1 MASQIEEIKQKIDI
15 VDYISN
21 VTDLK
26 KTGRNFKA
34 LCPFHQEKTP
44 SFVVSPERQ
53 IWRCFGTCG
62 EGGDVISFHMKYE
75 NITFVEAL
83 HDLADIAGVKLKQDS
98 YEDDAWKD
106 KEVLFTINNLALKYY
121 SYVLH
126 STKFGEKARA
136 YLANRGVNTQIIKQF
151 DLGYAP
157 ASWDSLQNFLIKKG
171 YTVAQLA
178 SSGLVITRSSS
189 GSYDR
194 FRNRLMFPLKDT
206 RGNVVGFSGRLL
218 GTNAKE
224 AKYVNSPETDIYH
237 KRNNLYGVHLTKD
250 AIRKADNV
258 HVVEGEF
265 DLITPYQHGFENFVA
280 IKGTSLTD
288 EQLAILRRYA
298 SRITLVLDSDE
309 AGIEAMKRSIVPAEK
324 YDLDIQVVVLSGG
337 KDPDEAL
344 LKDQTAFKKDLAKAL
359 PVYDFLIQHA
369 QQKYPEAT
377 SFQKKHIAQELSP
390 FINMIQNPIVKSHY
404 IKQIAHIL
412 KVSEASV
419 WTLMRQT
426 KIPKKQ
432 IKNIEQP
439 SSSLP
444 RNQLIQRYLLSYLLN
459 HAIPQDSSRDIF
471 NLVQTIDFTT
481 PAYGHVFKQIVD
493 YSKQPSESFDYPTF
507 VNAIPSELRTVSD
520 ELFMFAAD
528 MPEFDP
534 EELIRIAYEIKMNSI
549 KNQIDTAIKQNIPE
563 SDVKISALSKE
574 LKDLQ
579 KKRRI

>member
-21 VTDLK
+21 FTDLK

-34 LCPFHQEKTP
+34 CCPFHQEKTP

-53 IWRCFGTCG
+53 IWRCFGTCA

-75 NITFVEAL
+75 NVTFVEAL
-83 HDLADIAGVKLKQDS
+83 HDLAEIAGVKLNQDS
-98 YEDDAWKD
+98 YDDDTWKD

-121 SYVLH
+121 SYVLT
-126 STKFGEKARA
+126 STKFGEKARM
-136 YLANRGVNTQIIKQF
+136 YLSNRGVNEKIVKKF

-157 ASWDSLQNFLIKKG
+157 ASWNSLQKFLTKKG
-171 YTVAQLA
+171 YSQKQLVD
-178 SSGLVITRSSS
+178 SGLIISRSSS

-218 GTNAKE
+218 GSTAKE

-237 KRNNLYGVHLTKD
+237 KRSNLFGIHLTKD

-265 DLITPYQHGFENFVA
+265 DVITPYQNGFENFVA

-288 EQLAILRRYA
+288 EQLAILRRFA
-298 SRITLVLDSDE
+298 QRITLVLDADE
-309 AGIEAMKRSIVPAEK
+309 AGMEAMKRSIVPAEK
-324 YDLDIQVVVLSGG
+324 YDIDIQIVVLTSG

-344 LKDQTAFKKDLAKAL
+344 LKDKTSFKKDLTKAL

-404 IKQIAHIL
+404 IKQIARVL
-412 KVSEASV
+412 NVSDASV

-426 KIPKKQ
+426 KKPTKRINNQTVPSLSIP
-432 IKNIEQP
+432 
-439 SSSLP
+439 
-444 RNQLIQRYLLSYLLN
+444 RAHLIQRYFISFLLN
-459 HAIPQDSSRDIF
+459 HSIPEGSSRDVFKI
-471 NLVQTIDFTT
+471 VADMDFTV
-481 PAYGHVFKQIVD
+481 PAYGRIFKYIAQYYNSSSD
-493 YSKQPSESFDYPTF
+493 PFDYLLF
-507 VNAIPSELRTVSD
+507 VPSIPSELKTVGD
-520 ELFMFAAD
+520 ELYMLAAD

-534 EELIRIAYEIKMNSI
+534 QELIRIAYEIKINSI
-549 KNQIDTAIKQNIPE
+549 KKQIDDAAKQNNPE
-563 SDVKISALSKE
+563 SDMKITSLSQE
-574 LKDLQ
+574 LKEIE
-579 KKRRI
+579 KVRKI